1 MHAGHMSCVNERLC
15 AFFSGERAAAMRH
28 KGAVGIPS
36 ADPLRGGE
44 REMAAITIFYEKN
57 TKKHGKTPGGVIQY
71 KFH

>member
-1 MHAGHMSCVNERLC
+1 
-15 AFFSGERAAAMRH
+15 MRH

-57 TKKHGKTPGGVIQY
+57 GKKHGKTPGGVIQY
-71 KFH
+71 KLH